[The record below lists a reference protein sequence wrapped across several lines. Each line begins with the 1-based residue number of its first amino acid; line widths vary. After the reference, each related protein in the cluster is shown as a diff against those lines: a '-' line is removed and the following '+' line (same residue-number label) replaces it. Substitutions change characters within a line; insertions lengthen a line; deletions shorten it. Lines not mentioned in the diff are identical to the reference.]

1 MKVSKAG
8 LLDGPVGQVRK
19 RRAQSRAKDTR
30 LAILHAALREFAAH
44 GFDGA
49 STWRIANS
57 AGVHQQLIVYHFKN
71 KDALWRDVARY
82 YLSELADQVEKE
94 VGVWEGLAAGERVRS
109 EFRLI
114 MMFVTKYPDIHRF
127 MMQESL
133 TASSR
138 LDWLTR
144 ASSKPTMERILPHI
158 QQAQQDG
165 DMAPGDPVAVY
176 YVILSSILSLA
187 AFSEEMKRTIDISE
201 VDSQL
206 VDKFWCVIE
215 AAHWRCPK
223 ISGS

>member
-1 MKVSKAG
+1 
-8 LLDGPVGQVRK
+8 
-19 RRAQSRAKDTR
+19 
-30 LAILHAALREFAAH
+30 
-44 GFDGA
+44 
-49 STWRIANS
+49 
-57 AGVHQQLIVYHFKN
+57 
-71 KDALWRDVARY
+71 
-82 YLSELADQVEKE
+82 LADQVEKE